1 MLGQYIP
8 SISQQVFIKHLLGSL
23 AFAIQLKRVN
33 YLIPDLV
40 YVQNQRQKEM
50 MQNCKF

>member
-1 MLGQYIP
+1 MQGQYIP

-23 AFAIQLKRVN
+23 AFALWLERVN
-33 YLIPDLV
+33 SLIPDLV
-40 YVQNQRQKEM
+40 YVQNKRQEEM